1 MDTLVPREC
10 FSKPA
15 ENGWFANID
24 AKPSGPGGTLT
35 KYNGVIFIHVHKQ
48 SKYLNNN
55 NSITVSRLVKKNST
69 ISFI

>member
-1 MDTLVPREC
+1 MVGLQT
-10 FSKPA
+10 
-15 ENGWFANID
+15 ID